1 MVPLKVCETG
11 GNGKEARD
19 GKGAKMVTNIQRR
32 DRGFE
37 IAVEESR
44 QASAVEWSVGKFCI
58 NNEQWWY

>member
-1 MVPLKVCETG
+1 
-11 GNGKEARD
+11 
-19 GKGAKMVTNIQRR
+19 MVTNIQRR